1 MPGSHAAGS
10 RSGVAQEKPAGHAW
24 QCVQFPEVTRRVV
37 PAGHSTG
44 IDAAEA
50 HVYPSGQLKHAVEPV
65 VAAVGN
71 RAASVSS

>member
-1 MPGSHAAGS
+1 M
-10 RSGVAQEKPAGHAW
+10 AQEKPAGHVW
-24 QCVQFPEVTRRVV
+24 QSVQFPEVTRRVG

-50 HVYPSGQLKHAVEPV
+50 QTYPSGQLKHAVEPV
-65 VAAVGN
+65 VAAVGK